1 MLPGRVGLSG
11 WAGRNSSPVA
21 VISRSLDEMVGVCG
35 EFELSMDGLDEFY
48 FAVYRYAGKYFLLL
62 RYFSYP
68 SEGGDVFM
76 HDGEFNSE
84 ALFGFLRG
92 IGLSE
97 SDVSWMLEEG
107 SG

>member
-1 MLPGRVGLSG
+1 
-11 WAGRNSSPVA
+11 
-21 VISRSLDEMVGVCG
+21 
-35 EFELSMDGLDEFY
+35 
-48 FAVYRYAGKYFLLL
+48 
-62 RYFSYP
+62 
-68 SEGGDVFM
+68 M

-97 SDVSWMLEEG
+97 SDVSWMLGEG